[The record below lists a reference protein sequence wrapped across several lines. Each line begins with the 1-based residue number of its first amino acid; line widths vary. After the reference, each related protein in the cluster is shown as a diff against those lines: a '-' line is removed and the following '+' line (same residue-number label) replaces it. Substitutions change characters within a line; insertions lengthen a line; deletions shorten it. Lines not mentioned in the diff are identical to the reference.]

1 MDALL
6 IHNDLKN
13 THDIIL
19 IGASTGGPNAI
30 EKVITGLNA
39 DLNISVL
46 VVQHMPSGFTK
57 TFAERL
63 NKKCS
68 LSVLEAS
75 DGMKIEKNK
84 VYIAPGGYHMVVQR
98 SGIIRINTE
107 PPIWGV
113 RPAVDKLFIS
123 ASAIY
128 GSRVI
133 SVVLTGMGKDG
144 AEGTVVVKMNK
155 GITISQ
161 NEESS
166 IIYGMPKVAYET
178 GCVDYVL
185 SINNIAAKIR
195 SLINAT

>member
-1 MDALL
+1 MV
-6 IHNDLKN
+6 HNDLKN
-13 THDIIL
+13 RRDIIL

-30 EKVITGLNA
+30 EKVISGLTK

-46 VVQHMPSGFTK
+46 VVQHMPSGFTRA
-57 TFAERL
+57 FAERL
-63 NKKCS
+63 NKKCQ
-68 LSVLEAS
+68 LNVLEAS
-75 DGMKIEKNK
+75 NGIKIEKNK
-84 VYIAPGGYHMVVQR
+84 IYIAPGGYHMTVER
-98 SGIIRINTE
+98 GGIIRLNQE

-123 ASAIY
+123 ASSIY
-128 GSRVI
+128 GNRII

-161 NEESS
+161 DESSS
-166 IIYGMPKVAYET
+166 IIYGMPKVTYET

-185 SINNIAAKIR
+185 SLNNITAKIK
-195 SLINAT
+195 SLVNAT